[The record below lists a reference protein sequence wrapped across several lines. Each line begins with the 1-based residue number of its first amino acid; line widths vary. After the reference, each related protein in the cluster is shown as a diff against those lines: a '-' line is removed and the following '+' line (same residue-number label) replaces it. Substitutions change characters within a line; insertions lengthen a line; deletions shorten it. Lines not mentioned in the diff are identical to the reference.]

1 MSNKSGIMSQD
12 IGLLGDDAY
21 QISKGYN
28 KQLPKK
34 VLRKFALCTVMGKE
48 IYVGKQEVDI

>member
-1 MSNKSGIMSQD
+1 MSQD